1 MVNSGNSPTDDQ
13 KKKPGNA
20 TGNYPTGSLSN
31 LVPKQTGPRPKLGS
45 MTNQQQVSSTGSDPQ
60 VNDTGSQQQDNGT
73 GTHQQL
79 NDELQQG
86 LLAREAAQAEA
97 RRRQKYTDELNTIV
111 RKTASGAKTTGSLM
125 KPVAV
130 DINDVLSRQKKFAAW
145 KTFGISMMALALLC
159 VCALAARHVSI
170 QTEGK
175 RAYIV
180 GRQLQ
185 KDGKY
190 DLAIESYAR
199 SLRMLPDNSQAYFCK
214 GMCNLHTRNYE
225 TAINDFER
233 VLSITPDRV
242 AAIAG
247 KSFAYL
253 KMKDYDKTIMTTG
266 FALAA
271 SPTDTNSL
279 LLRSIA
285 YSRKGQLESA
295 LKDCDT
301 IIEAHPRSG
310 LPQAYANRAFIF
322 FKMGQVLAAIRDYRQ
337 AIKLSPEN
345 AVLYSNLAQCLKR
358 KGDVAGAIIESKAC
372 LERDAHDLPSLMLL
386 GECYLQTGQPKE
398 AIKYYERAVAMTPAV
413 ETYRRRAD
421 AYMALGRFHLAFNDL
436 DRVLRA
442 HPTDGDAL
450 RKRSI
455 CRDNV
460 LRREGVLAARK
471 LGAEEKSEEK
481 KADEPTVK
489 LSNNF
494 DELLQQGYSLM
505 QKGSSESAVQALT
518 QAVKQ
523 DPRHAVARQ
532 YLAYALAQNGDY
544 ETAAGQFAQLERLQP
559 LGRKDLFVYAK
570 SLAGAHNSSDA
581 AKLYRQLLIYDPSS
595 FEARTGLIQAYI
607 DAQQPQAA
615 ADAANN
621 GILQARSESEK
632 ETYRSLLKSAQKT
645 STSDQ

>member
-1 MVNSGNSPTDDQ
+1 MDNSGNSPTDDQ
-13 KKKPGNA
+13 KKKKKSG
-20 TGNYPTGSLSN
+20 TGSYPTGSLSN
-31 LVPKQTGPRPKLGS
+31 LVPKQTGPVPKIGS
-45 MTNQQQVSSTGSDPQ
+45 MTNQTGSFQQVS
-60 VNDTGSQQQDNGT
+60 GT
-73 GTHQQL
+73 GTHQQVNGTGNHQQL
-79 NDELQQG
+79 NQELQQG
-86 LLAREAAQAEA
+86 LLEREAAQAEA
-97 RRRQKYTDELNTIV
+97 KRRQRYTDELNTIV
-111 RKTASGAKTTGSLM
+111 RNTSSGAKTTGSLM

-130 DINDVLSRQKKFAAW
+130 DINDVLARQKKFAAW
-145 KTFGISMMALALLC
+145 KTFGISMVALCLLC
-159 VCALAARHVSI
+159 VCALAARHVSV

-190 DLAIESYAR
+190 DLAIDSYAR

-225 TAINDFER
+225 TALNDFER

-253 KMKDYDKTIMTTG
+253 KMKDYDKTIMTAG
-266 FALAA
+266 FALQA

-285 YSRKGQLESA
+285 YSRKGQLEAA
-295 LKDCDT
+295 LRDCDT
-301 IIEAHPRSG
+301 IIEAHPKSG

-337 AIKLSPEN
+337 AIKLAPES

-358 KGDVAGAIIESKAC
+358 KGDVAGAIVESKAC

-398 AIKYYERAVAMTPAV
+398 AVKYYERAVAMTPAV
-413 ETYRRRAD
+413 ETYRKRAD
-421 AYMALGRFHLAFNDL
+421 AYMALGRYHLAFNDL
-436 DRVLRA
+436 DRVLRV

-450 RKRSI
+450 RKRAV

-460 LRREGVLAARK
+460 LRREGALAARK
-471 LGAEEKSEEK
+471 LGADESTAQK
-481 KADEPTVK
+481 KADDDEPK
-489 LSNNF
+489 LKLASTF

-505 QKGSSESAVQALT
+505 QSGSPDAAVKALAE
-518 QAVKQ
+518 AVKQ
-523 DPRHAVARQ
+523 NPRHASARQ

-544 ETAAGQFAQLERLQP
+544 ESAAGQFAQLERLQP

-570 SLAGAHNSSDA
+570 SLSGAHNSSDA

-595 FEARTGLIQAYI
+595 FEARTGLIQSYL
-607 DAQQPQAA
+607 DSQQAQAA

-621 GILQARSESEK
+621 GILQSRSESEK
-632 ETYRSLLKSAQKT
+632 ETYRSLLKSAQKAT
-645 STSDQ
+645 GGEQ